1 MFIYFIFRSL
11 WKSNKGKNR
20 EIAAGWQLLA
30 FSANAHLT
38 IWNFEA
44 QILTSCDEYTIG
56 GAFLFRGTEATDVPV
71 FNERWFAKT
80 EKTFAEDFSGCLQ
93 IRGSFKKWNFI
104 ETKSCF
110 TESETHFR
118 RKKLLWCCYVR
129 LNLLFSINGLR
140 FINSFEQLSL
150 QKAS

>member
-1 MFIYFIFRSL
+1 MAAACIFGECAFNNLKFRSANFDQL
-11 WKSNKGKNR
+11 RRIHNR
-20 EIAAGWQLLA
+20 RRLS
-30 FSANAHLT
+30 FS
-38 IWNFEA
+38 WNGSDRRSSV
-44 QILTSCDEYTIG
+44 QRTVICQN
-56 GAFLFRGTEATDVPV
+56 R
-71 FNERWFAKT
+71 
-80 EKTFAEDFSGCLQ
+80 KTFAEDFSGCLQ

-140 FINSFEQLSL
+140 LINSCGQLTL